1 MKLRISAS
9 TDVGKERTNNEDAYL
24 FCSDLCASQWNIPCS
39 RPVHLGEWGAFAVVA
54 DGMGGENAG
63 EVASAI
69 AMETFKTEFLSAD
82 LHEVTSSD
90 ERVIAFLRN
99 CVSTA
104 DRAIQRR
111 IETDPTTIGMGT
123 TVVAL
128 WLFEEKAYLA
138 WCGDSRCYVFNSE
151 VGLRLLSKDHSYV
164 QELVDAGR
172 LTEREAFD
180 HPDNNVITRC
190 IGDAETS
197 AEPDT
202 RVVHTHHGDIFLLCS
217 DGLNGCIHDDVIETV
232 MHRYGIWQDGGSEAL
247 VRAALD
253 AGGFDNVTVVLLSCL
268 SDGAA
273 EMSTGLID
281 RLKRRFFKRRT

>member
-24 FCSDLCASQWNIPCS
+24 FCSDLCALQWNIPCS

-138 WCGDSRCYVFNSE
+138 WCGDSR
-151 VGLRLLSKDHSYV
+151 
-164 QELVDAGR
+164 
-172 LTEREAFD
+172 
-180 HPDNNVITRC
+180 
-190 IGDAETS
+190 
-197 AEPDT
+197 
-202 RVVHTHHGDIFLLCS
+202 
-217 DGLNGCIHDDVIETV
+217 
-232 MHRYGIWQDGGSEAL
+232 
-247 VRAALD
+247 
-253 AGGFDNVTVVLLSCL
+253 
-268 SDGAA
+268 
-273 EMSTGLID
+273 
-281 RLKRRFFKRRT
+281 